1 MNTVTRLSVFVACS
15 VLFVYCQK
23 SSNSQ
28 ATIEK
33 QAFGTLSDGTP
44 VTKYI
49 LTNANGMQVQI
60 MDFGATVLSIS
71 VPDRNG
77 KFADVTLGYDSAR
90 YYERGA
96 SYFGG
101 LVGRYGNRI
110 GKGQFTLD
118 GQQYQVTRNDGVNHL
133 HGGRKGFNKVMWT
146 AEPQESPTDPAITM
160 TYVSKDGEEGYPG
173 TVTIHVTFTVTN
185 DNALKLHYTGTTDK
199 TTIFNPTHHSYF
211 NLTGDPNNTILNQE
225 LMIRAEKMTPV
236 DAGLITTGEEVD
248 VAGTPFDFRT
258 PTKIGTHINDD
269 NEQLKLGHGY
279 DHNWVLDDY
288 NKTVRLA
295 ATVYDSTSGRF
306 MEVLTDQPG
315 LQFYSGNFLNGMGR
329 GKNGVA
335 YKFRTGMCLEA
346 QCFPDSPNKP
356 QWPSPVLKP
365 GETYQ
370 QTTIYKFSTH

>member
-288 NKTVRLA
+288 NKSVRLA